1 MLTKDEILRKM
12 AGFDCPSY
20 LHESCWQPIYDQCVE
35 AIDLAAEN
43 EELKEDQRRGNQKIK
58 EVSMAYGKLQAEN
71 ARLKADLSALTDVR
85 RVADNLL
92 EMERINRMGDL
103 AAENKL
109 LRAKLDA
116 VRGRCKRTPM
126 SAVAIEVLEILDK
139 DGDGE

>member
-20 LHESCWQPIYDQCVE
+20 LHESCWQPIYDQCVA
-35 AIDLAAEN
+35 AI
-43 EELKEDQRRGNQKIK
+43 
-58 EVSMAYGKLQAEN
+58 
-71 ARLKADLSALTDVR
+71 
-85 RVADNLL
+85 
-92 EMERINRMGDL
+92 DL